1 MNFLDKFKSIIK
13 FDRLTVGNKEVELTP
28 TTSDPPTTDLS
39 TLKVTELKALAK
51 EQGHKGYSTLKKTE
65 LIDLLN
71 N

>member
-1 MNFLDKFKSIIK
+1 MKFLDRFKDIIRFNK
-13 FDRLTVGNKEVELTP
+13 LTG
-28 TTSDPPTTDLS
+28 TSDTESAAPTATTESTDLT

>member
-1 MNFLDKFKSIIK
+1 MRFLDKFKDIIR
-13 FDRLTVGNKEVELTP
+13 FDKLTGTSDSESTAFTP
-28 TTSDPPTTDLS
+28 TTESADLT

>member
-1 MNFLDKFKSIIK
+1 MKFLDRFKDIIRFNK
-13 FDRLTVGNKEVELTP
+13 LTG
-28 TTSDPPTTDLS
+28 TSDAESAVPTATTESTDLT

-51 EQGHKGYSTLKKTE
+51 EQGHKGYSALKKTE